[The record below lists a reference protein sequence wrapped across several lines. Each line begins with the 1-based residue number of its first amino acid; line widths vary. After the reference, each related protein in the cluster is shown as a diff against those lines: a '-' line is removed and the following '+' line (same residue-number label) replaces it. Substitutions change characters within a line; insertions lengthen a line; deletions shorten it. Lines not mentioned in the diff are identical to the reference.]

1 MRPHPSWRGA
11 GVVLRCP
18 GGAREVSLA
27 SELGRC
33 QAPGT
38 WVTVSC
44 SSWGVFRGA
53 LSGARVTLWRGGRNG
68 VRAVSIR
75 PPPLLLP
82 PRCVTLDE

>member
-1 MRPHPSWRGA
+1 MA
-11 GVVLRCP
+11 VLRCP
-18 GGAREVSLA
+18 GRAQEVSLA

-44 SSWGVFRGA
+44 CSWGVFRGA
-53 LSGARVTLWRGGRNG
+53 LSRARVTLWGAVRNG